1 MQKLYITYYMII
13 VSSLFINISYVCYP
27 KVYCHVRNTEE
38 SSVKDKITIQNEMYR
53 RTNIF

>member
-13 VSSLFINISYVCYP
+13 ISSLFINISYICYP